1 MFSVTLEDAMDNL
14 EEMVEK
20 ACLANFSF
28 VITKNGVPCA
38 RVEPVKEEELADIIK
53 SSQGDESLFYFF

>member
-1 MFSVTLEDAMDNL
+1 
-14 EEMVEK
+14 MVEK

-38 RVEPVKEEELADIIK
+38 KVVPVQGRKLAVITNSNQI
-53 SSQGDESLFYFF
+53 DE